1 MLPVSNIIEVKNLVK
16 KYPVKGGSF
25 TAVNDISFSVP
36 HGEFFGFVG
45 PNGAGKTTTINILCT
60 LLKAT
65 SGEVKVNGLDVARSR
80 DAVRSSIGII
90 FQEPALDL
98 ELTAWENLSLHARL
112 YGIDKATFKTRA
124 MDLLGM
130 VELTDW
136 KDAPVRSFSG
146 GMKRRL
152 EIARGLLHYPK
163 LLILDEPTIGLDP
176 QTRAL
181 IWRHLKQIREK
192 EDISVF
198 LTTHYLPETEQC
210 DTVAIMD
217 KGRIIAFGSP
227 EELKAKYNHDSMD
240 AVFID
245 ATGHGIRD
253 EELSSE
259 AQARVD
265 YQKGPNAMWRR

>member
-1 MLPVSNIIEVKNLVK
+1 MNIIEVKNLVK
-16 KYPVKGGSF
+16 KYGDF
-25 TAVNDISFSVP
+25 TAVNDISFTVP

-45 PNGAGKTTTINILCT
+45 PNGAGKTTTISILST

-65 SGEVKVNGLDVARSR
+65 SGEVRVNELDVSKSR
-80 DAVRSSIGII
+80 DRVRGSIGII

-98 ELTAWENLSLHARL
+98 ELTAWENLLLHARL
-112 YGIDKATFKTRA
+112 YGIDMKTFQTRA

-136 KDAPVRSFSG
+136 KDARVRTFSG

-210 DTVAIMD
+210 DHVAIMD
-217 KGRIIAFGSP
+217 KGNIVAFGTP
-227 EELKAKYNHDSMD
+227 EELKRQFGHDSMD
-240 AVFID
+240 AVFIE

-259 AQARVD
+259 AQARANFN
-265 YQKGPNAMWRR
+265 KGGGMWRR